1 MQLLCQ
7 KLHLRHS
14 KLGEHRSEE
23 ECREIGKEE
32 VKNKRGKEEG
42 EVIKYGNNKRKL
54 KIPRMQ
60 RNVIQNNTD

>member
-14 KLGEHRSEE
+14 ELGEHRSEE

-42 EVIKYGNNKRKL
+42 EVIKYGNYKIKL